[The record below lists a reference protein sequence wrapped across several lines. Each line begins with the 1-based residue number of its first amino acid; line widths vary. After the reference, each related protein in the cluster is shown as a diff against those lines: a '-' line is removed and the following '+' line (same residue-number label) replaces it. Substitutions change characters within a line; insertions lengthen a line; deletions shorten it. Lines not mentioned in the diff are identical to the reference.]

1 MSTYIFKDDSY
12 WFSNG
17 CDCCE
22 DLLMVTFNSDQIPF
36 NFGSAYSQE
45 DCYFQAIATHLGYDF
60 YEDVPPTYREMG
72 HTELK
77 RIADSMGIEVVI
89 IS

>member
-1 MSTYIFKDDSY
+1 MTKYTFYNESY

-22 DLLMVTFNSDQIPF
+22 DVLMECYNSDQTCC
-36 NFGSAYSQE
+36 NFGSAYSEE
-45 DCYFQAIATHLGYDF
+45 DCYLQAIATELGYEFWEDLPDS
-60 YEDVPPTYREMG
+60 YEEMG

-77 RIADSMGIEVVI
+77 IMAKSMGIEMEIV
-89 IS
+89 